1 MTLDFR
7 STVVF
12 VSVFVTT
19 TVALDEPSDPKPF
32 LRGSL
37 SFRPR
42 LRGSRPRSRPAA
54 PDAAPPRGRGS
65 DALCG
70 GAVDRSFAG
79 DVQGKGGDS
88 DFLESGIRHALAEWE
103 GADDRIGVGRA
114 GDRSERGNSG
124 RGVGRRQ
131 GVHPSALPKGTSRW
145 RI

>member
-79 DVQGKGGDS
+79 DVQGKGGDRIPAPHVR
-88 DFLESGIRHALAEWE
+88 DNRLGINDPP
-103 GADDRIGVGRA
+103 GGID
-114 GDRSERGNSG
+114 
-124 RGVGRRQ
+124 
-131 GVHPSALPKGTSRW
+131 
-145 RI
+145 